1 MTDPTPLD
9 SAWIAAHPAPVHASG
24 TTKNSRGRVLAI
36 GGARSVPGA
45 LRLVGEA
52 ALRAGCGKLQL
63 ATIASGAM
71 TLGMLIPEAAVIP
84 LPEDDDGE
92 IGWDAKLLEK
102 AVADCDALV
111 LGPGVSTKGV
121 AEKLVRALVAQAP
134 EKAAIVLDAQAVACA
149 GALTE
154 VVAPFHGRLVLTPH
168 EGEMASLTG
177 KDMAEIKAEPARV
190 ACEVARRYGA
200 VVALK
205 GSQTHIASPDGE
217 VLHFPGGGTGLATGG
232 SGDVLAG
239 AIAGLLS
246 RGATPLEATGWGVW
260 LHGQAGRR
268 MAARHGPIGFL
279 ARELPAEFPLLLP
292 Q

>member
-9 SAWIAAHPAPVHASG
+9 SAWIARHPAPVHGGG

-36 GGARSVPGA
+36 GGARMVPGA
-45 LRLVGEA
+45 LRLVGGEA
-52 ALRAGCGKLQL
+52 ALRVGCGKLQL
-63 ATIASGAM
+63 ATLESAATM
-71 TLGMLIPEAAVIP
+71 LGLLTPEAAVIA
-84 LPEDDDGE
+84 LPEDEDGE
-92 IGWDAKLLEK
+92 IAWDKALCK

-121 AEKLVRALVAQAP
+121 AEALIRALIAEAP
-134 EKAAIVLDAQAVACA
+134 EEAKVVLDAQAVACA
-149 GALTE
+149 GELADLL
-154 VVAPFHGRLVLTPH
+154 APLRGRLVLTPH

-177 KDMAEIKAEPARV
+177 KDIEEIKAEPARI
-190 ACEVARRYGA
+190 ACEVAARFGA
-200 VVALK
+200 VVALR
-205 GSQTHIASPDGE
+205 GSQTHIASPEGE
-217 VLHFPGGGTGLATGG
+217 VLHFLGGGTGLATGG

-239 AIAGLLS
+239 AVAGLLS
-246 RGATPLEATGWGVW
+246 RGASPMEATGWGVW

>member
-36 GGARSVPGA
+36 GGARMVPGA
-45 LRLVGEA
+45 IRLVGEA
-52 ALRAGCGKLQL
+52 ALRVGCGKLQL
-63 ATIASGAM
+63 ATIASGATM
-71 TLGMLIPEAAVIP
+71 LGMLIPEAAVIA
-84 LPEDDDGE
+84 LPEDEDGE
-92 IGWDAKLLEK
+92 IAWDQSLCK

-111 LGPGVSTKGV
+111 LGPGVSTKEV
-121 AEKLVRALVAQAP
+121 AEKLIHALVGEAP
-134 EKAAIVLDAQAVACA
+134 EEAKVVLDAQAVACA
-149 GALTE
+149 GDLAKLL
-154 VVAPFHGRLVLTPH
+154 APFRGRLVMTPH

-177 KDMAEIKAEPARV
+177 RDMEEIKRDPAAI
-190 ACEVARRYGA
+190 ACEVAARFGA

-205 GSQTHIASPDGE
+205 GSQTHIASPEGE
-217 VLHFPGGGTGLATGG
+217 VLHFLGGGTGLATGG

-239 AIAGLLS
+239 AVAGLLS
-246 RGATPLEATGWGVW
+246 RGASPMEATGWGVW

-268 MAARHGPIGFL
+268 MAGRHGPIGFL